1 MAIHLRIQQRN
12 LADFN
17 ADGKTDILWRN
28 VTTGAYLATLMNGL
42 TMTLTRNFGGSTAT
56 LQVTRP

>member
-28 VTTGAYLATLMNGL
+28 VTTGAYLGTLVDDL
-42 TMTLTRNFGGSTAT
+42 TLTRNFGGSTAT